1 MFGEPLPPIQLVA
14 FEEPRR
20 YSRSDKSFL
29 TDIKVLHKRARRH
42 MDQGAVTGG
51 YQADREAVLKILNTV
66 LATES
71 VCVLRYKRHHYMA
84 SGINAQSVA
93 DEFLQH
99 ADEEQGH
106 ADRITQRITRLGGE
120 PDFNPQGLATRSHS
134 GYLRRARICLT

>member
-1 MFGEPLPPIQLVA
+1 MFGEPLPPIRPVA

-29 TDIKVLHKRARRH
+29 TDIRVLHKRASRH

-71 VCVLRYKRHHYMA
+71 VCVLRYKRHYYMA

-93 DEFLQH
+93 DE
-99 ADEEQGH
+99 EQDH

-134 GYLRRARICLT
+134 GYLRWARICLT

>member
-1 MFGEPLPPIQLVA
+1 
-14 FEEPRR
+14 
-20 YSRSDKSFL
+20 
-29 TDIKVLHKRARRH
+29 
-42 MDQGAVTGG
+42 MDQGAVTRG

-71 VCVLRYKRHHYMA
+71 VCVLRYKRHYYMA

-93 DEFLQH
+93 DE
-99 ADEEQGH
+99 EQDH

-134 GYLRRARICLT
+134 GYLRWARICLT